1 MENNNQNQVP
11 DKKEVLALQILSLQA
26 DLGVGRDNLSIL
38 KKMSMQWL
46 QDCKAQLTEAD
57 NKLYRQGK

>member
-11 DKKEVLALQILSLQA
+11 DKKEVIALQILSLQA

-46 QDCKAQLTEAD
+46 QDCKAQLTEAE
-57 NKLYRQGK
+57 NNLYRQGK

>member
-11 DKKEVLALQILSLQA
+11 DKKEVIALQILSLQA

-38 KKMSMQWL
+38 KKMSMSL
-46 QDCKAQLTEAD
+46 KE
-57 NKLYRQGK
+57 RGKRRII